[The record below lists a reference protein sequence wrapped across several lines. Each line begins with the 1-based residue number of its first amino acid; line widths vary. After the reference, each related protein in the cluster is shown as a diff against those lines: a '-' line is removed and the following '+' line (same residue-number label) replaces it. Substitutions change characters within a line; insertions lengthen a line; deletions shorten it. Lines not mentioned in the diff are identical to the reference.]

1 MSNPKR
7 YSLTLV
13 WLEQVR
19 DTINRAADQARMDR
33 AGRDPDFETQIRL
46 MAVQCQK
53 IADRLN
59 ELESAEWEKRF
70 P

>member
-7 YSLTLV
+7 YNLTLL
-13 WLEQVR
+13 WLEQAR
-19 DTINRAADQARMDR
+19 ETINRAAEQARRDQAS
-33 AGRDPDFETQIRL
+33 RDPDFETQIRL
-46 MAVQCQK
+46 MAAQCQR
-53 IADRLN
+53 IETRLH

>member
-1 MSNPKR
+1 MSNPRR
-7 YSLTLV
+7 YNLTMI

-19 DTINRAADQARMDR
+19 DAINRAAEQARRDR
-33 AGRDPDFETQIRL
+33 ASRDPDFETQIRL
-46 MAVQCQK
+46 MAAQCQR
-53 IADRLN
+53 IESRLN